1 VDLSTYFSSG
11 QTTWVSPYKE
21 CHRNHAGKETLS
33 NLASEHV
40 PKASRFLLEINFTN
54 LSRFQTKTQKYW
66 TLAVNTARTAQ
77 ELDLARG
84 ARAKRAKQ
92 KVNAKILSR
101 KKLSIVAIEQQ
112 IRKDGMHQSTTQTG
126 TFLEHHLQT
135 LINHFIAKQPHPASI
150 VAALRSNK
158 HLRKLD

>member
-1 VDLSTYFSSG
+1 M
-11 QTTWVSPYKE
+11 QE
-21 CHRNHAGKETLS
+21 IETLS
-33 NLASEHV
+33 NLAPKDV

-54 LSRFQTKTQKYW
+54 LSRFHIETKKYW
-66 TLAVNTARTAQ
+66 TLAVNAARTAQ

-92 KVNAKILSR
+92 KVNVKILSR
-101 KKLSIVAIEQQ
+101 KKLGIVAIEQQ

-126 TFLEHHLQT
+126 TLPEHHSQT
-135 LINHFIAKQPHPASI
+135 LIDHFVAKQPHPASI

-158 HLRKLD
+158 RLRKAD